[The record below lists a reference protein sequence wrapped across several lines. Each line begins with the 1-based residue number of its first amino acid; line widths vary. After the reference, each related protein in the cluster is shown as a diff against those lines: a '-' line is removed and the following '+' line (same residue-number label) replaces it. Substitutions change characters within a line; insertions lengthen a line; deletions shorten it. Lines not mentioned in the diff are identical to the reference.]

1 MLKAIENAKL
11 YTSITQQQF
20 DIILHARQISLLYK
34 DKPWEKTIDEASFDI
49 SMGSYDGAEIWE
61 LVGLYI
67 LSFLG
72 KYMESKM

>member
-20 DIILHARQISLLYK
+20 DIILHARQFSLLYK

-49 SMGSYDGAEIWE
+49 SMGSCDGAEIWE